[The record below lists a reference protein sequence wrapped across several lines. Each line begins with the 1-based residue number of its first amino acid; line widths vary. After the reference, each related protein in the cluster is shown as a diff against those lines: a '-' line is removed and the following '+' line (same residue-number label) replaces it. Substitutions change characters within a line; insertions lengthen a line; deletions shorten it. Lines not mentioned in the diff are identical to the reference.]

1 MKTKNVYGDTAN
13 DVEKRLQTVKLKDPY
28 QQVK

>member
-1 MKTKNVYGDTAN
+1 MKTKNVCGDTAN